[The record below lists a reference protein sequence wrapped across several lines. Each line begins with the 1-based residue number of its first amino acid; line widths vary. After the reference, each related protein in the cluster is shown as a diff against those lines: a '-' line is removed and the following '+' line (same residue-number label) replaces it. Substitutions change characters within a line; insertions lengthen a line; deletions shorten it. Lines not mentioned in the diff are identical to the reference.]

1 MYIGGLLN
9 GASHDLLPL
18 QVRRLMEEENQ
29 KKRKAARRAYNDTV
43 RELTAFVRK
52 RDKRVAA
59 HQVCASQG
67 LL

>member
-1 MYIGGLLN
+1 
-9 GASHDLLPL
+9 
-18 QVRRLMEEENQ
+18 MEEENQ